1 MEQQFD
7 AFTDLDE
14 FMNNSNLPDVA
25 IDEPDVESSYRYEY
39 LEDDDNHA
47 HQTSSES
54 SNDFVSNVLKRHGV
68 DVNNIQIT
76 NEEGEIE
83 SVRFNDLTEEE
94 KMELYDMVTESSITD
109 DEINALNVL
118 RKNKMSLSDMIN
130 WQREEAVKEYLAQ
143 SQQPQYTVDQL
154 SDDEL
159 YMYELHDRYPDITDE
174 EMAQELEYAKQ
185 NEALFAKKISAL
197 RSEYKELEN
206 EKIQAQQQQMIQE
219 REQEFEQLSRSLVDV
234 ARNTNELHDLII
246 EDEDKEEV
254 LSFLLDRDANGQSQ
268 FYKLFEDPQKLFELA
283 WYARFGKQAFLD
295 VNDYYKKVIEQTRRG
310 SATPASKVARR
321 SADVRRSPADKFDLD
336 GQYANI

>member
-1 MEQQFD
+1 
-7 AFTDLDE
+7 
-14 FMNNSNLPDVA
+14 
-25 IDEPDVESSYRYEY
+25 
-39 LEDDDNHA
+39 
-47 HQTSSES
+47 
-54 SNDFVSNVLKRHGV
+54 
-68 DVNNIQIT
+68 
-76 NEEGEIE
+76 
-83 SVRFNDLTEEE
+83 
-94 KMELYDMVTESSITD
+94 MELYDMITESSITD
-109 DEINALNVL
+109 EEINTLNIL
-118 RKNKMSLSDMIN
+118 RNNKMSLSDMIK
-130 WQREEAVKEYLAQ
+130 WQREEAIKEYLAQ

-206 EKIQAQQQQMIQE
+206 EKIKVQQQQAEQE
-219 REQEFEQLSRSLVDV
+219 REQEFEQLSRSLV
-234 ARNTNELHDLII
+234 NELHDLII
-246 EDEDKEEV
+246 EDEDKEAV

-283 WYARFGKQAFLD
+283 WYAKFGKQAFLD

-310 SATPASKVARR
+310 NATPAQKVARR
-321 SADVRRSPADKFDLD
+321 SADIRRSPADKFDLD

>member
-1 MEQQFD
+1 MEQLD
-7 AFTDLDE
+7 VFTDLDE
-14 FMNNSNLPDVA
+14 FMSKSDLPTVPVDN
-25 IDEPDVESSYRYEY
+25 I
-39 LEDDDNHA
+39 EDDPSYGFEYNNFEGDDPQQNY
-47 HQTSSES
+47 QQPST
-54 SNDFVSNVLKRHGV
+54 DFVTNVLKRHGI
-68 DVNNIQIT
+68 DVNDIQIT
-76 NEEGEIE
+76 NEEGEVE
-83 SVRFNDLTEEE
+83 SVKFSDLTEDE
-94 KMELYDMVTESSITD
+94 KMELYDMITESSITD
-109 DEINALNVL
+109 EEINTLNIL
-118 RKNKMSLSDMIN
+118 RNNKMSLSDMIK
-130 WQREEAVKEYLAQ
+130 WQREEAIKEYLAQ
-143 SQQPQYTVDQL
+143 SQQPQYSVDQL
-154 SDDEL
+154 SDDDL

-206 EKIQAQQQQMIQE
+206 EKIKAQQQQAEQE

-246 EDEDKEEV
+246 EDEDKEAV

-283 WYARFGKQAFLD
+283 WYAKFGKQAFLD

-310 SATPASKVARR
+310 SATPAQKVARR
-321 SADVRRSPADKFDLD
+321 SADIRRSPADKFDLD

>member
-1 MEQQFD
+1 MAQFD
-7 AFTDLDE
+7 VFSDLDE
-14 FMNNSNLPDVA
+14 FMSNSDLPTVPVDP
-25 IDEPDVESSYRYEY
+25 IEDDSSYGFEY
-39 LEDDDNHA
+39 NNFEDDDSQQNY
-47 HQTSSES
+47 QEPST
-54 SNDFVSNVLKRHGV
+54 DFVTNVLKRHGI
-68 DVNNIQIT
+68 DVNDIQIT
-76 NEEGEIE
+76 NEEGEVE
-83 SVRFNDLTEEE
+83 SVKFSDLTEDE
-94 KMELYDMVTESSITD
+94 KMELYDMITESSITD
-109 DEINALNVL
+109 EEINTLNIL
-118 RKNKMSLSDMIN
+118 RNNKMSLSDMIK

-143 SQQPQYTVDQL
+143 SQQPQYSVDQL
-154 SDDEL
+154 SDDDL

-206 EKIQAQQQQMIQE
+206 EKIKEQQQQAEQE

-246 EDEDKEEV
+246 EDEDKEAV

-283 WYARFGKQAFLD
+283 WYAKFGKQAFLD

-310 SATPASKVARR
+310 SATPAQKVARR
-321 SADVRRSPADKFDLD
+321 SADIRRSPADKFDLD